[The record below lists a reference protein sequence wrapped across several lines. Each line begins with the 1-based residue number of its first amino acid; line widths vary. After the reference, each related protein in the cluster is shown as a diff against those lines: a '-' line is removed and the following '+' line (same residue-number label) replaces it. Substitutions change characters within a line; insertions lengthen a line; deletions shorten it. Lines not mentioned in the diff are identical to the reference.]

1 MTKNQMLIYSS
12 VRVRNFKLLAGLL
25 LFNLLFSSLVFAQ
38 ANEPW
43 KGAYTSEKFA
53 GGAIRDLYCDL
64 VGEVEGSFGALQFIV
79 GGMMAFGYAV
89 FGDTKKTYAIIAAG
103 IVGATM
109 STGISLYFG
118 QMCGGGAGNGQKTIT
133 NARESAFI
141 EVDEDRPE
149 DLF

>member
-1 MTKNQMLIYSS
+1 MISIQMTKNQMLIYSS
-12 VRVRNFKLLAGLL
+12 PRVKYLKQFVGFL
-25 LFNLLFSSLVFAQ
+25 LFNLLFSSIVFAQ
-38 ANEPW
+38 AKEPW
-43 KGAYTSEKFA
+43 EGAYTSPEFA

-118 QMCGGGAGNGQKTIT
+118 KCAAVLRVKDKIVFYGKTIGHILSNT
-133 NARESAFI
+133 
-141 EVDEDRPE
+141 
-149 DLF
+149 